1 MASLAL
7 LLSLLCSALGDDGRG
22 VEVVHV
28 APSLVGAR
36 MRTEMSS
43 LAPLRLQLRGGLS
56 EDDLEHVDIGHLGL
70 DALDDDDVL
79 LTGRETD
86 QPAGCGLIDLSGDGG
101 LSPSPRSCLRLC
113 LIPWHALH
121 TSFGGGNNDVYANDN
136 WQAEPRSYWV
146 GCD

>member
-22 VEVVHV
+22 VEVVHD

-43 LAPLRLQLRGGLS
+43 LAPLRLKLRGGLS
-56 EDDLEHVDIGHLGL
+56 EDDLEQVDIGHLGL

-86 QPAGCGLIDLSGDGG
+86 QSAGCGLIDLSGDGG
-101 LSPSPRSCLRLC
+101 LSPSPRSLPHTL
-113 LIPWHALH
+113 LH

-136 WQAEPRSYWV
+136 WQAGPCSYWV
-146 GCD
+146 GHD